1 VFSASAAAVTGSS
14 SSWITEVMYI
24 GEVDA
29 LLASTMGGLILFVD
43 LLKGEVVRSFN
54 GHRSSS
60 SAGIRAF
67 SWSHFG
73 KYIVSAADRGVLF
86 WDIFTLEVVTKI
98 DNLKSPV
105 VSVQVSDSA
114 FKVFAILV
122 NKAVLV
128 WHSITFEFQQQI
140 VDPSSYKPA
149 DNLSSMRFA
158 SDLQM
163 LFTAGNKVTSWTL
176 ERWCD
181 LSRGI
186 TDR

>member
-1 VFSASAAAVTGSS
+1 MLTAAVGTGTSSGSS
-14 SSWITEVMYI
+14 WVTEVRYI

-29 LLASTMGGLILFVD
+29 LLASTVGGLILFVD
-43 LLKGEVVRSFN
+43 LLKGGEVVRSFG
-54 GHRSSS
+54 GHRSGS

-128 WHSITFEFQQQI
+128 WHSITFEFQQQV
-140 VDPSSYKPA
+140 VDPSCYKPA
-149 DNLSSMRFA
+149 DHLSAMCFA

-176 ERWCD
+176 ERW
-181 LSRGI
+181 
-186 TDR
+186 